1 MDKYYSMYYMI
12 TPRCILNCKYC
23 FRDTSPE
30 SIRSELDVEDVKKV
44 ITHLYKNLN
53 IRKLTISGGE
63 PTIVGGVTNT
73 KFLKIIKHINQFK
86 SSNKED
92 NLRVELLSNAV
103 NLTEDVVVQLKGIVD
118 RITITLDTIDEDTL
132 TKLGRN
138 TNVYKNY
145 LSRFVDRFKLFSKHG
160 FDVKIHSVITPVN
173 YEGLNDL
180 VKYIMSF
187 ENEVSISRWKFY
199 QYMTYGI
206 EETDRIFSISD
217 ELYNKA
223 KENILEIGEN
233 SKIDFTFKDNQ
244 LMAESMINLLHS
256 GKLESYHEQNGEII
270 KNISNI
276 ILEYKSMDELL
287 ELNKIDKD
295 KFFLYHGIK
304 YNG

>member
-1 MDKYYSMYYMI
+1 MDKFYSMYYMI

-73 KFLKIIKHINQFK
+73 KFLEIIKHIKQFK

-173 YEGLNDL
+173 YEGLSDL

-256 GKLESYHEQNGEII
+256 GKLESYHEEDDKII
-270 KNISNI
+270 KNISNN
-276 ILEYKSMDELL
+276 ILEYNSMDELL
-287 ELNKIDKD
+287 ESNKIDKD
-295 KFFLYHGIK
+295 KFFIYHGIQ